1 MLRLEIRLVVILATL
16 ALLVVLVEWNVD
28 RDTGDIDSGSTL
40 RGFRA
45 SKELSPDHYRTPTSF
60 EEPKRTP
67 NTKDVVEVSYK
78 FEPLP
83 SNVVNA
89 VDRFVFFVGY
99 ARSGHSIVASML
111 DAHPNVVIA
120 HEYALFTK
128 WSHNPSIYNSNKTS
142 LFNALYNSSRYSAH
156 VGLRHGETHVRKKG
170 YSLEIPGWFQ
180 GSYQGGISV
189 IGDKAGGMTAQ
200 VYRNSKKGFELVYKQ
215 IQRTTKIP
223 LHAIHVIRNPYDN
236 IATMLLYNQ
245 HAKNKVNETH
255 KYSNVGSLH
264 RQIVAYFNQ
273 VSSVLD
279 MIKTNGLNSITI
291 HHSDFIANPKATM
304 RHLCQEISLM
314 CSGRY
319 LHMVAE
325 HTFSSESHSRYLV
338 EWTPELLDLVEE
350 NIAKYPL
357 LKRYKFR

>member
-16 ALLVVLVEWNVD
+16 ALLIVLVEWNVD
-28 RDTGDIDSGSTL
+28 PDTSSIEGDGIL

-45 SKELSPDHYRTPTSF
+45 PKELNFYPQRTTPSV
-60 EEPKRTP
+60 EERNTTP
-67 NTKDVVEVSYK
+67 SAKVCYT

-83 SNVVNA
+83 SNVVKA

-128 WSHNPSIYNSNKTS
+128 WSKNPSIYNTNKTT
-142 LFNALYNSSRYSAH
+142 LFNILYNSSRYSAH
-156 VGLRHGETHVRKKG
+156 LGLRQSERHVKKKG

-180 GSYQGGISV
+180 GAYQGGISV

-200 VYRNSKKGFELVYKQ
+200 VYRINKQRFLTVYQQ
-215 IQRTTKIP
+215 IQQTTKLP
-223 LHAIHVIRNPYDN
+223 VHAIHVVRNPYDN
-236 IATMLLYNQ
+236 IATMLIYNE
-245 HAKNKVNETH
+245 HVRKTVNETN
-255 KYSNVGSLH
+255 KYNNVDSLR
-264 RQIVAYFNQ
+264 RQINAYFRQ
-273 VSSVLD
+273 VSSVVD
-279 MIKTNGLNSITI
+279 MIETVGLNDITI
-291 HHSDFIANPKATM
+291 HHSDFISNPKGTM
-304 RHLCQEISLM
+304 RHLCQKLHIT
-314 CSGRY
+314 CSERY

-325 HTFSSESHSRYLV
+325 HTFNSESHSRHLV
-338 EWTPELLDLVEE
+338 EWTPELLELVKE